1 MSSVL
6 NVFLVLLYGFFL
18 FFFPPFFLFSLDFL
32 LRKHFIFSTSFLFI
46 YFPFLYLFDLFSGKF
61 LCLYRPLSTKL
72 SFWQSYS
79 YFIAALSCF
88 GFSFSV
94 SFIYFCFHLYDTVSS
109 TNLSFV
115 CSSASFKCK
124 VAFRLLTLEF
134 VFFPLMFYSL
144 FSSPSP
150 SENNLVMI

>member
-88 GFSFSV
+88 GFSFSQ
-94 SFIYFCFHLYDTVSS
+94 H
-109 TNLSFV
+109 
-115 CSSASFKCK
+115 SAPALWTQYLF
-124 VAFRLLTLEF
+124 LTLEGCNHLYYCYLSKSLLCICF
-134 VFFPLMFYSL
+134 IYNGLYLLIPYS
-144 FSSPSP
+144 
-150 SENNLVMI
+150 